1 MHISPRFSV
10 IGAGSWGT
18 ALAVHL
24 SFSGYMTTLWAHDL
38 RHIAAM
44 KVARENAKYLP
55 SVPFPKDLLLEEE
68 LEVAIR
74 HSDIVLLAIPSHVFK
89 TTLTRVQSFLRSGQ
103 IILSATKG
111 LTEEGGLMSD
121 LVKEIL
127 PDHPYAL
134 LSGPSFAKEVAVHLP
149 TTVTIASD
157 DAVCA
162 ASLANTFSRNVFR
175 VYTSDDIIGVQ
186 IAGAVKNVLAVAVGI
201 SDGLGFGANARAAL
215 IARGLEEMKRLCLV
229 AGGQL
234 KTVMGLAGVGDLV
247 LTCTD
252 DQSRNRRFGL
262 EIGQGKSPREAQE
275 SIGQVVESV
284 TTSQLIQ
291 KMIFD
296 YTLDMPIITQVYH
309 VLHHN
314 LSAKDAVKNLFSRT
328 LKAEA

>member
-1 MHISPRFSV
+1 MEMPPRFSV

-24 SFSGYMTTLWAHDL
+24 SFSGYMTTLWAHDI

-44 KVARENAKYLP
+44 KIARENLKYLP
-55 SVPFPKDLLLEEE
+55 SVSFPKNLLLEEE
-68 LEVAIR
+68 LEIAIN
-74 HSDIVLLAIPSHVFK
+74 HSDIILLAIPSHVFK
-89 TTLTRVQSFLRSGQ
+89 ITLNRIKPFLRSQQ

-121 LVKEIL
+121 LVKVIL

-134 LSGPSFAKEVAVHLP
+134 LSGPSFAKEVAMHLP
-149 TTVTIASD
+149 TTVAIASD

-162 ASLANTFSRNVFR
+162 RNLANAFSKNVFR
-175 VYTSDDIIGVQ
+175 VYTSDDIIGAQ

-252 DQSRNRRFGL
+252 NQSRNRRFGL
-262 EIGQGKSPREAQE
+262 AIGQGKSQNEAQE

-284 TTSQLIQ
+284 STSLLIQ
-291 KMIFD
+291 KMISD
-296 YTLDMPIITQVYH
+296 YRLDMPIISEVYH
-309 VLHHN
+309 VLHCN
-314 LSAKDAVKNLFSRT
+314 LSAKEAVKNLFSRT
-328 LKAEA
+328 LKAEV